1 MRKRIAI
8 KVKVD
13 IKEIGMELQAKSE
26 RRKEVFRD
34 ALKDI
39 CNRDSVSISQA
50 KITLRKELKWA
61 CIKREVQAY
70 CNEAKRVQAY

>member
-1 MRKRIAI
+1 MRKRITT

-13 IKEIGMELQAKSE
+13 INAIGMELQKKSE

-34 ALKDI
+34 ALREI
-39 CNRDSVSISQA
+39 CNRDSVSIREA
-50 KITLRKELKWA
+50 KIVLRKELKWA
-61 CIKREVQAY
+61 CIKREIQAY